1 MKDQPML
8 TYNMRQNNEI
18 NRIPNKKLHRTNDI
32 YSYRK
37 IIVVHEQDFTSLEKL
52 FPMQKLNWQSNEVLR
67 KLTTFCFS

>member
-37 IIVVHEQDFTSLEKL
+37 ILVVHQLSLEKL
-52 FPMQKLNWQSNEVLR
+52 FPIQKLNWQCNEVLR